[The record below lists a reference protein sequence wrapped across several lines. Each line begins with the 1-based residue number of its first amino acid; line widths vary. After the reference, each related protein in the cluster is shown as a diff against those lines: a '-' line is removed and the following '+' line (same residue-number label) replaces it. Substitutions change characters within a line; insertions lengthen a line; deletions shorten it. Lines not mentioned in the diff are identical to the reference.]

1 MRWACHSPASSARNR
16 LQINAKGDGA
26 VALRKEQSMKP
37 VAIPTEIGAHEAFD
51 RREPGWTKVIIETG
65 G

>member
-1 MRWACHSPASSARNR
+1 
-16 LQINAKGDGA
+16 
-26 VALRKEQSMKP
+26 LRKEQSMKP
-37 VAIPTEIGAHEAFD
+37 VAIPTAIGAYGAFD